1 MEDGITYYDLDK
13 SKIESMA
20 YEENKNS
27 SINMD
32 IAVVVKV
39 KKGYANTAKK
49 KLQKSLTQTVDYNK
63 LYNMDTIRVNQ
74 ARIFVKGNYVGMFIL
89 GKKADDKLSVQK
101 QAKIAKSE
109 AAKIDKAWK
118 AVFGGKVKNLAKIKW
133 QQWEKINVFF
143 KHNIFDV
150 FFADNIRH
158 ISMGSWFRDY
168 VYIPLGGSRKGKGT
182 VRQIINIGIVWLL
195 TGLWHGA
202 SVNFILW
209 GIYFGVILMA
219 EKAFILKWLV
229 KIPKVF
235 RRCYSYLI
243 VTISWILFACTKR
256 LERIVFFKA
265 LTGIGKKFVCDRES
279 MYLMFSYLPLIAI
292 CFVAAAPFGKNI
304 YSIIQKRSETR
315 LTNASVACFW
325 CSF

>member
-1 MEDGITYYDLDK
+1 MRKKILIIMMTAVMAIAGIGGSAANMAGATEAKRANVLVPVKEMNIEAGIRKTTKKKALTANQVLSKIKKSMKSSYTCDNKLKMEDGITYYDLDK

-20 YEENKNS
+20 YEDNKNS

-118 AVFGGKVKNLAKIKW
+118 AVFGGKVKNLAKIK
-133 QQWEKINVFF
+133 
-143 KHNIFDV
+143 
-150 FFADNIRH
+150 
-158 ISMGSWFRDY
+158 
-168 VYIPLGGSRKGKGT
+168 
-182 VRQIINIGIVWLL
+182 
-195 TGLWHGA
+195 
-202 SVNFILW
+202 
-209 GIYFGVILMA
+209 
-219 EKAFILKWLV
+219 
-229 KIPKVF
+229 
-235 RRCYSYLI
+235 
-243 VTISWILFACTKR
+243 
-256 LERIVFFKA
+256 
-265 LTGIGKKFVCDRES
+265 
-279 MYLMFSYLPLIAI
+279 
-292 CFVAAAPFGKNI
+292 
-304 YSIIQKRSETR
+304 
-315 LTNASVACFW
+315 
-325 CSF
+325 